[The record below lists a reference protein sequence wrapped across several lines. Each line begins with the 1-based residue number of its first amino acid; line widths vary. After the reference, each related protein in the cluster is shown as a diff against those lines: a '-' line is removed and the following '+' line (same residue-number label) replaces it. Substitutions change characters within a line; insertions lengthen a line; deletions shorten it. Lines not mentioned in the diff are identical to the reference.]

1 MNEEGVR
8 MNKNNEWRRCED
20 EWMNIRMNEW
30 IGEWVK
36 EWIYE
41 HSWNHLIPTTHGG
54 TPLIATVYQDTWRE
68 EGVQF
73 KGKKG
78 VNCMYKRYLRKGRE
92 EGRVIGVFFQFENKA
107 NL

>member
-1 MNEEGVR
+1 MKKVWGWIKIMKEEGVR
-8 MNKNNEWRRCED
+8 MKGR
-20 EWMNIRMNEW
+20 MNIRMNEW